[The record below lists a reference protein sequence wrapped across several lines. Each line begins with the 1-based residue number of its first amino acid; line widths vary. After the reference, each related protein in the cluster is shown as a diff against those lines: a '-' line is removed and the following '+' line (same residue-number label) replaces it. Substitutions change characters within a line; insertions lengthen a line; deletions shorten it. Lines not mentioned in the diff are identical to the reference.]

1 MYKLCSSAFSY
12 LGDFHIRVIKNLECP
27 KTPNIKKTMKD
38 NKGITRKIPSTIVW
52 GRHEICQQN
61 LSAGRDKSQLWY
73 GVVDERFGGSNIDF
87 ELHSVSF
94 Q

>member
-12 LGDFHIRVIKNLECP
+12 LGDFHIRVIK
-27 KTPNIKKTMKD
+27 TPNIKKAMKD